1 MRDLSLSTVGKDQ
14 SPVIGTT
21 ETGTKYQGECNDQE
35 KQKKVRPNEEVFY
48 QYALQ
53 TNQNFK
59 DGHRVYRA

>member
-1 MRDLSLSTVGKDQ
+1 MAKNINPQWSLSTVGKDQ

-53 TNQNFK
+53 TNRYDSEF
-59 DGHRVYRA
+59 